1 MIMAGQHE
9 ITRRQLMQTGLAFA
23 GLATAAPFASA
34 LAAEE
39 NKWALTETTPGTVM
53 GPFYPLVNKGMD
65 PGTDLTA
72 IKGGAGRA
80 QGQLL
85 YLMGQVLD
93 IKGKP
98 IKGVKVEIWQ
108 TNAAGRYNHPS
119 DPNPAPLDPN
129 FLGYGIAV
137 TDGEGRYRFKT
148 VKPGAYPVAQGWER
162 PPHVHYEL
170 TGRVDRHVTQM
181 WFPGEPLNAQDRLFA
196 RLSPAA
202 QTMLTGKLEAPT
214 ANVEPE
220 AKIAVFNIV
229 LTNG

>member
-1 MIMAGQHE
+1 
-9 ITRRQLMQTGLAFA
+9 MQTGLAFA
-23 GLATAAPFASA
+23 GLTIAEPLASV
-34 LAAEE
+34 LAADE
-39 NKWALTETTPGTVM
+39 NKWSLTETTPGTVL
-53 GPFYPLVNKGMD
+53 GPFYPLVNQRMD
-65 PGTDLTA
+65 SGSDLTV
-72 IKGGAGRA
+72 IKGAPGHA
-80 QGQLL
+80 QGQLI

-129 FLGYGIAV
+129 FLGYGVSV

-148 VKPGAYPVAQGWER
+148 IKPGAYPVTQGWER
-162 PPHVHYEL
+162 PPHVHYQL

-181 WFPGEPLNAQDRLFA
+181 WFPGDPLNTQDRLLA

-202 QTMLTGKLEAPT
+202 QAMVTGKIEAPSS
-214 ANVEPE
+214 NMEPD